1 MRLVVELMMLRWTAP
16 VCPVAQCGGPI
27 LFL

>member
-1 MRLVVELMMLRWTAP
+1 MRLVVERKVLRWTAH

>member
-1 MRLVVELMMLRWTAP
+1 MRLVVERMMLRLTAP
-16 VCPVAQCGGPI
+16 VCPVTQCGGPI